1 MPVGLQIWDA
11 AGNIVL
17 DTNYRTAR
25 RLGSVVTGTSNGSL
39 SIPDLVQGQP
49 FFISEPLLNNVA
61 YYVLP
66 NVTISGT
73 TLSWSFPSQYPSS
86 RNSMSITYGVF

>member
-1 MPVGLQIWDA
+1 MPQGLQIWDA

-39 SIPDLVQGQP
+39 YIPDFVQGQP
-49 FFISEPLLNNVA
+49 FFISEPLLDNVA
-61 YYVLP
+61 YFVLP
-66 NVTISGT
+66 NVVISGY
-73 TLSWSFPSQYPSS
+73 TLSWSFPSQEASS
-86 RNSMSITYGVF
+86 RNSMSIAYGVF